1 MEIKNTKEWVGY
13 TGFLNVSFTALF
25 TTAVEIGWR
34 LNSSFGIEGYATEA
48 AFVCLNYGFE
58 QFEFPKIVS
67 FTSVL
72 NTRSESVM
80 KKIGLKKVRS
90 FYHPNL
96 PAKHRL
102 SEHILYQITDSAWN
116 ELKRFSY

>member
-1 MEIKNTKEWVGY
+1 MEIEFFFWNRGH
-13 TGFLNVSFTALF
+13 
-25 TTAVEIGWR
+25 
-34 LNSSFGIEGYATEA
+34 ATEA

-67 FTSVL
+67 FTSIL
-72 NTRSESVM
+72 NIRSESVM

-102 SEHILYQITDSAWN
+102 IRAYSLPNYRFRMERTETFFLLIFSETEEMIC
-116 ELKRFSY
+116 